1 MEPRDTECW
10 QRFDEALEGWTDT
23 RMVSAENIRTMTMFL
38 LYLVNLAD
46 HQGWVYRGHSWK
58 ESDYLG
64 CLVVKAVVDGVP
76 SVVFTSAKTVISSM
90 RIFLRKLEGDFLEWI
105 PDKYA

>member
-1 MEPRDTECW
+1 MASKGKEYIE
-10 QRFDEALEGWTDT
+10 RFEETLAGWTDN
-23 RMVSAENIRTMTMFL
+23 RFVSADEIRTLAMFHM
-38 LYLVNLAD
+38 YLVNLAEEG
-46 HQGWVYRGHSWK
+46 GWIYRGHSWK

-76 SVVFTSAKTVISSM
+76 SVVFTSAKTAVAGM
-90 RIFLRKLEGDFLEWI
+90 RIFLRKMAGDFLEWV